1 MQITGLVKTTTID
14 FPGRLAAAV
23 FTAGCNYACGYCQ
36 NKAFLSGAELIGEA
50 EVWVFLEKRAGL
62 LDGVVVSGGEP
73 TLQTDIIPFIRRLRG
88 LGYDVKL
95 DTNGSRPGVLRQ
107 LLDEHLVQYVA
118 MDYKA
123 PFERYAEVCGTG
135 ADGVRECIGL
145 LRESGI
151 DWEMRTTMIPE
162 VGEADLLYMASA
174 IPALPRYALQLY
186 RPVNGDRARYTPPQI
201 LELKEKVRFAQ
212 PNVEA
217 RC

>member
-36 NKAFLSGAELIGEA
+36 NKAFLSGAELIREEEIWA
-50 EVWVFLEKRAGL
+50 FLEKRAGL

-73 TLQTDIIPFIRRLRG
+73 TLQPDIVPFIRRIRR

-95 DTNGSRPGVLRQ
+95 DTNGSRPEVLRQ
-107 LLDEHLVQYVA
+107 LLEERLVQYVA
-118 MDYKA
+118 IDYKA
-123 PFERYAEVCGTG
+123 PFERYTEICGCS
-135 ADGVRECIGL
+135 AQGVRECIHL
-145 LRESGI
+145 LRNADAE
-151 DWEMRTTMIPE
+151 WEMRTTMIPE
-162 VGEADLLYMASA
+162 VGEEDLLRMADA

-186 RPVNGDRARYTPPQI
+186 RPVDGSQARYTPLQI
-201 LELKEKVRFAQ
+201 RELGEKVRFAQ